1 MHKSKATSTPTST
14 SSSASTSVQG
24 SKNKG
29 KTSNKS
35 GSYSASDCESVSLN
49 VGGSSDNNKSGVRD
63 LDDGGKHDTDPSS
76 VQSDSQQANRPPLD
90 RQGEI
95 GSAPL
100 ATFDTVDLSDE
111 EVTNSKDTASANTEV
126 VNNSDLPH
134 ASIVGTTSKTSLSV
148 TTNTHTKEAASNEL
162 VHTVCSIPAAAS
174 KISTAETTTSTVT
187 IHNKLPIVSSC
198 LYKESH
204 IAASSDVTSDD
215 CSRNA
220 DVCQSNSPNSKSS
233 KESVP
238 VNVSKGSKSKKKQ
251 KIKNAA
257 SKTLSPSPAKESRQK
272 KKTFFGRKTNAS
284 DLDGEKDSEVVS
296 KQSEVVNHQLVDA
309 PSSDDDADSR
319 TYRGISPGCLDS
331 PSSFASCKTDNLH
344 DVTKDQQESVTLP
357 SATEGAADVDFV
369 NFDTTEDGTA
379 TPVATEPGS
388 GPKLKDLSAVEK
400 VNLLDDSSSSESDLS
415 AAESLTTENI
425 YSSFAAG
432 RDSLKGNALKEVDDI
447 GQQFDNFTEP
457 TSFNSKRKAYER
469 RLQRLQV
476 KTTPINRPRSATPLS
491 VVTLDEYTHLS
502 SPEVSP
508 NLEKLKIVL
517 PSEQFGKPI
526 KSPRGVGTSKENA
539 FDFNEDR
546 LFRHTK
552 EAIVLQSDGSIGQ
565 SPRRI
570 FIPPTLSPS
579 QSPCKAAAGSP
590 VSKLVLV
597 SKLPAGT
604 SPLVKSA
611 APTASTPTTTSIT
624 TTLPTSNP
632 SLVPP
637 SSSAPKCSVKKWEQF
652 DDNTACPLQT
662 VECSKLG
669 PDSLEGS
676 HSRDEAVKPDGK
688 EQTKS
693 KLFTAECSGNIESPL
708 VGHRTQLRGQETEE
722 EEEEILKVEIG
733 SSEVGKAYNIEL
745 EVPTKDKM
753 DISHNKPNC

>member
-24 SKNKG
+24 SKSKG
-29 KTSNKS
+29 KTNNTS
-35 GSYSASDCESVSLN
+35 GSYSASNCESVSLN

-63 LDDGGKHDTDPSS
+63 LDDDGKHDKDPLS
-76 VQSDSQQANRPPLD
+76 VQSDSQQATRPPLD

-111 EVTNSKDTASANTEV
+111 EVTNTKDTASANTEV

-134 ASIVGTTSKTSLSV
+134 ASVVGTNSKSSLSV
-148 TTNTHTKEAASNEL
+148 NTNTHTKEL
-162 VHTVCSIPAAAS
+162 VHTVCSIPA
-174 KISTAETTTSTVT
+174 AETTTSTVT

-204 IAASSDVTSDD
+204 IAACSDVTSDD

-220 DVCQSNSPNSKSS
+220 DSCQSNSPNSKSS
-233 KESVP
+233 KESVT
-238 VNVSKGSKSKKKQ
+238 VNASKGSKLKKKQ
-251 KIKNAA
+251 KIKNVA
-257 SKTLSPSPAKESRQK
+257 SKTLSPSPSKENRQK

-284 DLDGEKDSEVVS
+284 DLDGEKDSKVVS

-309 PSSDDDADSR
+309 PSSDDDADGR
-319 TYRGISPGCLDS
+319 TYRGVSPGCLDS
-331 PSSFASCKTDNLH
+331 PSSFASCKTDDLL
-344 DVTKDQQESVTLP
+344 DVIKGQQESVTLP
-357 SATEGAADVDFV
+357 SAAGGVADVDFV
-369 NFDTTEDGTA
+369 NFDATEDGAA

-388 GPKLKDLSAVEK
+388 GPKLKDISAVEK

-415 AAESLTTENI
+415 VAESLTTENI
-425 YSSFAAG
+425 YSSLAAG
-432 RDSLKGNALKEVDDI
+432 RESLKCNALKEVDDI
-447 GQQFDNFTEP
+447 GQQFDNITEP
-457 TSFNSKRKAYER
+457 TPFNSKRKAYER

-491 VVTLDEYTHLS
+491 VVTLDEYTQLS

-611 APTASTPTTTSIT
+611 AATASISTTTSIT

-652 DDNTACPLQT
+652 DDNTACSLQT

-676 HSRDEAVKPDGK
+676 HSRDEPVKSDDK
-688 EQTKS
+688 EQAKS

-708 VGHRTQLRGQETEE
+708 VGHGTQLRGQETEEE